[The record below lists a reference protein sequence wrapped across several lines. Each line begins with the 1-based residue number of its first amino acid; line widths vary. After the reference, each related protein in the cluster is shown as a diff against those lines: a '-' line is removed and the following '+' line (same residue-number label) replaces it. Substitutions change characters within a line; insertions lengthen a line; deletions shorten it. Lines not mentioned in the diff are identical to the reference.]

1 MKITAEFNSNEELL
15 SFISTFG
22 TNKVTP
28 LQEFKTQRVTPKP
41 IEKQQEKKTA
51 PKSTGKVEDKPK
63 TVEPAKEENK
73 PKVAEQPKEP
83 EKAEI
88 TKEMVRAVFTKLVKA
103 GKAKEAKDLTQKYGA
118 NRIPDIKKED
128 YEAIYKEAE
137 GLI

>member
-22 TNKVTP
+22 TKAVTP
-28 LQEFKTQRVTPKP
+28 LQEFRAQGATLKP
-41 IEKQQEKKTA
+41 IEKQREKKTA
-51 PKSTGKVEDKPK
+51 PKPIEKVGDKPK
-63 TVEPAKEENK
+63 TVEPAKEKNK
-73 PKVAEQPKEP
+73 PKVVEQPKEP

>member
-22 TNKVTP
+22 TKAVTP
-28 LQEFKTQRVTPKP
+28 IQEFKTQKVERTAPKP

-51 PKSTGKVEDKPK
+51 PKPIQKAETP
-63 TVEPAKEENK
+63 KEENK
-73 PKVAEQPKEP
+73 PKIAEQPQEA
-83 EKAEI
+83 EKVEV

-118 NRIPDIKKED
+118 NRIPDIKAED
-128 YEAIYKEAE
+128 YEAIYKEAK

>member
-22 TNKVTP
+22 TKAVTP
-28 LQEFKTQRVTPKP
+28 IQEFKTQKVERTVP
-41 IEKQQEKKTA
+41 KQQEKKTA
-51 PKSTGKVEDKPK
+51 PKPVEKVEDKPK
-63 TVEPAKEENK
+63 TVEPAKKE
-73 PKVAEQPKEP
+73 VAEQPKEP

-118 NRIPDIKKED
+118 SRIPDIKEED